1 MAAIKAKA
9 VVTMK
14 MAGKGV
20 NHARSDIHVRD
31 QSFTIDEPTERGG
44 TNLGPTPTETLVG
57 ALIGCINVVSNRIA
71 EHIGLEIEEMTV
83 DAAAD
88 FDRRGVMMQQA
99 VTVPFPK
106 IDVTINA
113 RVKGSDEQIA
123 QLQSDLGKFCP
134 LSMLIRQSGT
144 ELTETWNVTRS

>member
-1 MAAIKAKA
+1 MANITQKP

-14 MAGKGV
+14 LAGQAA
-20 NHARSDIHVRD
+20 NHARTDVKVRD
-31 QSFTIDEPTERGG
+31 ISFTIDEPEVRGG
-44 TNLGPTPTETLVG
+44 TNQGPTPTETLVG
-57 ALIGCINVVSNRIA
+57 ALIGCLNVVSNRIA
-71 EHIGLEIEEMTV
+71 ENIGCQIVELSVEAE
-83 DAAAD
+83 AD
-88 FDRRGVMMQQA
+88 FDRRGVMMEEA

-113 RVKGSDEQIA
+113 TIKGTDDQIA

-144 ELTETWNVTRS
+144 ELTETWNVTQS